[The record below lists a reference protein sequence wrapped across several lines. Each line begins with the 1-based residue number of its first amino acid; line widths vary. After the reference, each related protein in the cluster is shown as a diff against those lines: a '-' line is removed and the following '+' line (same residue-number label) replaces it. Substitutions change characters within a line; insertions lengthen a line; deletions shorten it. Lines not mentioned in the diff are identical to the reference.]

1 VIFITP
7 KHLIKDL
14 KARWVWALWSMRELM
29 TDLNDASESK
39 RRLAQELLALLKAER
54 NQSEQGPQRAVPTP
68 DEFEMSET
76 VAQGHQKRDNKRFT
90 YPVLRVLIGAQTY
103 NTVDWSIGGLMVSE
117 YDGDIKQHARF
128 KLTMSDGSKNATY
141 FAAEGRATRVDRKK
155 RLLGV
160 QFTTLSKGGFE
171 WLSGLQLLQRNKDLK
186 AKSKK

>member
-1 VIFITP
+1 M
-7 KHLIKDL
+7 
-14 KARWVWALWSMRELM
+14 ASQEMEM
-29 TDLNDASESK
+29 TD
-39 RRLAQELLALLKAER
+39 
-54 NQSEQGPQRAVPTP
+54 
-68 DEFEMSET
+68 T